1 METAMPRFYDL
12 DDTVCFYKDTVNC
25 ADRKLVCIFHQEYT
39 SAFYHEEYKDD
50 APRNLTYRLKNSA
63 SVPQKFMAN
72 NYCRIG
78 IDKYRKQIN
87 YSLDDF
93 AAESDYISLVD
104 FLQTCEVE
112 TCKINIAIKMVAL
125 YRTSYSHFI
134 IESLSNVL
142 FGQSYRIRK
151 TEY

>member
-1 METAMPRFYDL
+1 MENTMPRFYDL

-25 ADRKLVCIFHQEYT
+25 AGRKLVCVFHQEYT
-39 SAFYHEEYKDD
+39 SAYNEQEEYDGT
-50 APRNLTYRLKNSA
+50 PRNLTYRLKNSV
-63 SVPQKFMAN
+63 SQPQKYMEN

-93 AAESDYISLVD
+93 AAESDYISIVD

-112 TCKINIAIKMVAL
+112 PCKINIAIKMVAL

-134 IESLSNVL
+134 IKSFSNQL
-142 FGQSYRIRK
+142 YGQSYRIQK
-151 TEY
+151 C